1 MPIELSSFN
10 IIIGDETL
18 MVQSNRSDGYASIV
32 ASEQRAE
39 LCGRIGTLEGDNMRL
54 RGMLVTIMMQKEK
67 KETRMKTIRNAATA
81 LEKKDKNVS
90 VDSVITQLNEFKLK
104 DQEKKEDQEKTDQ
117 EKKTTNQKS
126 PKQQSPVKGIKIS
139 KKVVRKTL
147 KKVKKSLKNKG
158 KKTEDT
164 AATDKKTR
172 KY

>member
-1 MPIELSSFN
+1 MAKKSGSK
-10 IIIGDETL
+10 GDGCKTK
-18 MVQSNRSDGYASIV
+18 N
-32 ASEQRAE
+32 
-39 LCGRIGTLEGDNMRL
+39 N
-54 RGMLVTIMMQKEK
+54 KK

-172 KY
+172 K